1 MRTSR
6 ALIACAILSVS
17 VTAASAQPA
26 SPSDP
31 IAARKA
37 EFHGIGAGFKAVMD
51 ELKKDA
57 PDKAVLAASADKI
70 AANLK
75 AVLTMFP
82 EGSGPAPGV
91 KTRARPEIWTNRAE
105 FDRLNLAATDQAGVF
120 AAAVRSGDKAAIQA
134 QAKALGGDCQSCHQ
148 KFRLSDN

>member
-6 ALIACAILSVS
+6 ALIACAILSFS
-17 VTAASAQPA
+17 AATTLAQP
-26 SPSDP
+26 SPPSDA

-37 EFHGIGAGFKAVMD
+37 QFHGIGAAFKAVMD

-75 AVLTMFP
+75 AVRTLFP
-82 EGSGPAPGV
+82 DGSGPAPGV
-91 KTRARPEIWTNRAE
+91 KTHARPEIWTDRAE
-105 FDRLNLAATDQAGVF
+105 FDRLNLAATNQAGVF
-120 AAAVRSGDKAAIQA
+120 GAAARGGDMAAIQA
-134 QAKALGGDCQSCHQ
+134 QAKALGGACQSCHQ
-148 KFRLSDN
+148 KFRLSEN